1 MRWMRRVRRPGA
13 AAPAMP
19 AAQPDPAPPVEPA
32 AQAADADGGHEGD
45 RPADHEMYFAP
56 WEPAQPPAFEA
67 GPALAAAPPARR
79 RRGTFWRATA
89 IALAGAVVGGAAVYV
104 GVPAYRVGAA
114 GFAQI
119 TTVPVTAAEESA
131 GAPAVAVYKA
141 MSPSVVLVQNNT
153 TVSSYYGNQSQT
165 AWGSGVIFNSNG
177 YIVTNDHVV
186 AGATSVSVTLK
197 DGSTYPATV
206 VGGDASTDI
215 AVIKINAGKP
225 LPAATFA
232 NSSDVVPGELAIAI
246 GNPLGPQFQ
255 QSVTTGVV
263 GAVRPMLYGY
273 NTQTQRVTE
282 MIQTDAA
289 INPGNS
295 GGALFNAQGQ
305 VIGITSMKVAQTGEA
320 GVSAT
325 GLGFA
330 IPSNTV
336 EQIVNDIVQYGTVK
350 WAWLGIEITQS
361 GSSSSPTAAE
371 TLTIGGVDS
380 GGPSAGKLQP
390 GDVITSW
397 NGNKI
402 VNYYDLVGDINAA
415 QPGQTVAL
423 GITRGGTPMTVHIT
437 LGTEPASI
445 ANSQS
450 SPSVQPSPGQTSPFP
465 FPFPSFP
472 NG

>member
-1 MRWMRRVRRPGA
+1 MRFNRRVRLPARA
-13 AAPAMP
+13 AAPSGEEEIP
-19 AAQPDPAPPVEPA
+19 IQGGAP
-32 AQAADADGGHEGD
+32 ADGT
-45 RPADHEMYFAP
+45 PPFAQHA
-56 WEPAQPPAFEA
+56 EPLAEDPLVEEIASTVPP
-67 GPALAAAPPARR
+67 RR
-79 RRGTFWRATA
+79 RSPFWRATA
-89 IALAGAVVGGAAVYV
+89 IAVAGAVAGGAAVYI
-104 GVPAYRVGAA
+104 GLPAYRVGAA
-114 GFAQI
+114 AFAQI
-119 TTVPVTAAEESA
+119 NTVPVTTAQQAS

-141 MSPSVVLVQNNT
+141 LSPSVVLVQNNS
-153 TVSSYYGNQSQT
+153 TVSSYFGTQSQT
-165 AWGSGVIFNSNG
+165 AWGSGVIFNSAG

-186 AGATSVSVTLK
+186 AGASSVNVTLK

-215 AVIKINAGKP
+215 AVIKINTGQP

-232 NSSDVVPGELAIAI
+232 NSNDVVPGEMAIAI

-273 NTQTQRVTE
+273 NTQTERVTQ

-295 GGALFNAQGQ
+295 GGALANAQGE

-336 EQIVNDIVQYGTVK
+336 QRIVNDIMQYGSVH
-350 WAWLGIEITQS
+350 WPWLGVTIS
-361 GSSSSPTAAE
+361 NSSSSLTAPS
-371 TLTIGGVDS
+371 TLTISGVQA
-380 GGPSAGKLQP
+380 GGPSAGVLQA

-397 NGNKI
+397 NGTA
-402 VNYYDLVGDINAA
+402 VSSYYDLVSDINAA
-415 QPGQTVAL
+415 SPGQVVSL
-423 GITRGGTPMTVHIT
+423 GIKRGGTAMTVKIT
-437 LGTEPASI
+437 LGTEPASV
-445 ANSQS
+445 S
-450 SPSVQPSPGQTSPFP
+450 SGQTSTQQAPASPPSSPFSP
-465 FPFPSFP
+465 FSPFFP